1 MNINQSIILK
11 KYICFSIM
19 VLILKNLGGKFYGIK
34 FKEMGMCIALIAH
47 MDLWIHSI
55 CI

>member
-1 MNINQSIILK
+1 MFYSKIINIILIKIMNINQSIILK

-34 FKEMGMCIALIAH
+34 FKKRWACA
-47 MDLWIHSI
+47 
-55 CI
+55 